1 MLASSASRKT
11 ALETSLDTSIETS
24 LESSLETM
32 ETKLEAVIKSLLRL
46 IGYLLWFLWL
56 WVFVASCNFAV
67 TQGRHPR
74 SCLCFFVPSS
84 QRAKYMVL

>member
-46 IGYLLWFLWL
+46 IGYLLWFLWR

-67 TQGRHPR
+67 TQDWL
-74 SCLCFFVPSS
+74 SCFC
-84 QRAKYMVL
+84 VLQGSVLNLLI